1 MIGILGGMGTQAG
14 LDFCNKLAILN
25 RGKIDQEYPL
35 FLLYNKSNIPGRPES
50 IGIQTKSLS
59 NKSTN
64 KVSKIKYNK
73 VLKSLLRGCK
83 LLEKNKCKFIV
94 IPCNTA
100 HYWFDDLQ
108 KKVNISIINMPKEVF
123 KFTKQNCRKNSKIG
137 LLATEGTL
145 KTGVYHNFFNKS
157 YDLIQPLQTLQNRSV
172 NKAIKLVKMGN
183 VKAAAKAIKPAI
195 NYLLKMKCKKIILG
209 CTELPIAIFA
219 FKSFKNV
226 KSSKIFLDPNLSG
239 ANSAMH
245 KRRRGGGQKKTEK
258 PDGRRVA
265 EMIYLKI
272 VDIKKQNSQ
281 INNIQAFEIF
291 MTTKDFDLISSGE
304 YHDQWFSEL
313 KQNNF
318 VDKVTKKK
326 INNETIKLLELQ
338 KDSMVKFLMK
348 IPKLYYAKSHFPLEI
363 SQRAF
368 DHLWR
373 VCESYE
379 MWCKETK
386 QEKLII
392 LNILD

>member
-1 MIGILGGMGTQAG
+1 MQKNT
-14 LDFCNKLAILN
+14 DKP
-25 RGKIDQEYPL
+25 Y
-35 FLLYNKSNIPGRPES
+35 
-50 IGIQTKSLS
+50 
-59 NKSTN
+59 
-64 KVSKIKYNK
+64 
-73 VLKSLLRGCK
+73 VL
-83 LLEKNKCKFIV
+83 
-94 IPCNTA
+94 
-100 HYWFDDLQ
+100 
-108 KKVNISIINMPKEVF
+108 
-123 KFTKQNCRKNSKIG
+123 
-137 LLATEGTL
+137 
-145 KTGVYHNFFNKS
+145 
-157 YDLIQPLQTLQNRSV
+157 
-172 NKAIKLVKMGN
+172 
-183 VKAAAKAIKPAI
+183 
-195 NYLLKMKCKKIILG
+195 
-209 CTELPIAIFA
+209 
-219 FKSFKNV
+219 
-226 KSSKIFLDPNLSG
+226 
-239 ANSAMH
+239 
-245 KRRRGGGQKKTEK
+245 
-258 PDGRRVA
+258 RVA

-386 QEKLII
+386 QEKLIT
-392 LNILD
+392 LNI